1 MRCHDRGMTTQLKLM
16 PPPADDDAADPLIA
30 LDREGWAV
38 LPGLLDAAAC
48 GDLAALY
55 DAPAGFRS
63 HIHMPRHGFGRG
75 EYRYFA
81 SPLPPLVEAL
91 RGVLYARLAP
101 IANRWHERMGE
112 DVRFPEIGRG
122 SCGGRVGS

>member
-75 EYRYFA
+75 EYRSFA
-81 SPLPPLVEAL
+81 YPLPPLVEAL
-91 RGVLYARLAP
+91 RSEEHTSELQSLMRISYAAFCLKTKTTQ
-101 IANRWHERMGE
+101 
-112 DVRFPEIGRG
+112 
-122 SCGGRVGS
+122 